1 MENYKTIIVEKK
13 ELVANLWFNRPEK
26 HNALNPE
33 LMEEVIHFFH
43 TIENDETIR
52 MVVIRGKGKSLCS
65 GADLKWMSEATLLS
79 RDENLKEGILL
90 TYFFSTIY
98 NSSKIT
104 IGVAHGNIFGGGNGL
119 LAACDLAYGLKECN
133 FSLSETKLGLIAAS
147 ITPYM
152 LLRMN
157 PSVYKELIFT
167 ARTFNGK
174 EAETFGLINKS
185 FQTQSELEIHLEST
199 LEAVKGAGPK
209 SLAGSK
215 QLINDLLDPSK
226 SEEVMEHLPSIL
238 AEVRI
243 SSEACEGFSAFLEK
257 RKPRW

>member
-1 MENYKTIIVEKK
+1 V
-13 ELVANLWFNRPEK
+13 
-26 HNALNPE
+26 
-33 LMEEVIHFFH
+33 
-43 TIENDETIR
+43 
-52 MVVIRGKGKSLCS
+52 S
-65 GADLKWMSEATLLS
+65 LS

-90 TYFFSTIY
+90 ANFFSTIY

-119 LAACDLAYGLKECN
+119 LAACDLAYGLN
-133 FSLSETKLGLIAAS
+133 DSRFSLSETKLGLIAAS

-157 PSVYKELIFT
+157 SSVYKELIFT
-167 ARTFNGK
+167 ARTFEGK
-174 EAETFGLINKS
+174 EAESFGLINKS

-199 LEAVKGAGPK
+199 IEAMKGAGPK

-215 QLINDLLDPSK
+215 KLINDLLAPSK
-226 SEEVMEHLPSIL
+226 YEEVMEQLPSIL
-238 AEVRI
+238 AEVRV